1 LSRGEEREDGM
12 TDQALRATGGSRL
25 TGRIGEAGF
34 GLAVIA
40 LLLLAVAPLGWQA
53 GWWHFRVAFF
63 ILMQYSAYIA
73 AGAAVISLIGMVAA
87 LVVGSRRSLVLGAV
101 GLIAGAVLAYV
112 PWSYWHITEVLP
124 RIHDITT
131 DTDNPPTFSAV
142 LPARQAEQAAPVAYE
157 GAKLA
162 AEQKRGYPDIA
173 PVITALPPADAFNRA
188 LDTAKSLGWTIVAAA
203 PAEGH
208 IEASQT
214 SFWFHFTDD
223 VAIRVAV
230 RPDGQPGSRIDIRSI
245 SRQGRHDFGVNA
257 ARIRKYTAA
266 LKAQPGV

>member
-1 LSRGEEREDGM
+1 M

-25 TGRIGEAGF
+25 TSRVGDVGF

-53 GWWHFRVAFF
+53 GWWHFRTAFF
-63 ILMQYSAYIA
+63 VLMQYSAYIGG
-73 AGAAVISLIGMVAA
+73 GAAVISLIGVVAA
-87 LVVGSRRSLVLGAV
+87 LVVGNRRSLVLGAA

-124 RIHDITT
+124 RMHDITT

-142 LPARQAEQAAPVAYE
+142 VPAREAEHGATVVYDSAKLPA
-157 GAKLA
+157 L
-162 AEQKRGYPDIA
+162 QKKAYPDIA
-173 PVITALPPADAFNRA
+173 PVVTALPVSEAFNRA
-188 LDTAKSLGWTIVAAA
+188 LDTAKALGWTIVVAT
-203 PAEGH
+203 PADGH

-223 VAIRVAV
+223 VAIRVAA
-230 RPDGQPGSRIDIRSI
+230 RPDGQPGSRIDVRSV
-245 SRQGRHDFGVNA
+245 SRQGLHDFGVNA
-257 ARIRKYTAA
+257 ARVRKYTAA